1 MVTRRREVLGLVR
14 LRLPGAHNACNA
26 VAALAVAD
34 FLGVPLHVARSALTE
49 FRGVGRR
56 FEVKGEADG
65 VVVVDDYAHHPTAI
79 RVTLQAARQRFPH
92 RPLWAVWQPHTYSRT
107 KTLLA
112 DFAQS
117 FGGADH
123 VIVAPIYAARETDT
137 LGVSSAAVV
146 ATMRHP
152 DARCA
157 RSLDEALVWLG
168 TEVQPGDVVLTLGAG
183 DGHLVGKWLLEL
195 LEMDGQ

>member
-1 MVTRRREVLGLVR
+1 M
-14 LRLPGAHNACNA
+14 LRVPGVYNMQNAL
-26 VAALAVAD
+26 AALVVAD
-34 FLGVPLHVARSALTE
+34 RLGVPLGASLSGLASFT
-49 FRGVGRR
+49 GASRR
-56 FEVKGEADG
+56 FEVRGQEGG
-65 VVVVDDYAHHPTAI
+65 VTVIDDYAHHPTAI
-79 RVTLQAARQRFPH
+79 RMTLAAARAAYPGAKI
-92 RPLWAVWQPHTYSRT
+92 WAVWQPHTYSRT

-168 TEVQPGDVVLTLGAG
+168 TEVRPGDVVLTLGAG